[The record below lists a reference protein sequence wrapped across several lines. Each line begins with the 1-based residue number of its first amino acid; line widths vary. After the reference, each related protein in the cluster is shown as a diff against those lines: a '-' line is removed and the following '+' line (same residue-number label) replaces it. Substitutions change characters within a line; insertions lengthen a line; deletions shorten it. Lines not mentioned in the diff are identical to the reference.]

1 MSAQRARVD
10 FGDRAARQRL
20 LAEMTGA
27 KPALVGIRPP
37 RATLALVMF
46 LAILSAALHGGAVR
60 GSFANGSGLVGGGSL
75 RAVGPKGPSRE
86 VDDMR
91 TRRWMGSA
99 LVGLAAT
106 ASAHGADRLVPE
118 QYPTI
123 QAAFNAC
130 APNDV
135 VSVAP
140 GTYDVGLITM
150 PAFPITLSG
159 RGPQSATVIQGE
171 AIQIFSGSGPRTI
184 ESLTLRGM
192 TGYGAIHVNG
202 ASAIVRNVTVEMSSN
217 GIFLD
222 TNASVETA
230 NCTFRQNVHSGGYA
244 YVNCFWTAVDCV
256 FDSGNAVGFYGGA
269 VGFHVGSGCS
279 FLRCRFTSNY
289 ATLGGA
295 IGLSFPGSRV
305 FDECYFEGNSSPNGN
320 VWWTEFGA
328 TGTLKNSVL
337 CGHSPADFSGSWI
350 DGGGNQFFPKGCA
363 TPCPADLVDDGFVN
377 GADLLIVLA
386 YWGTDGSQ
394 YQGADIDGNGAV
406 NASDLTALLAA
417 WGPCPQ

>member
-1 MSAQRARVD
+1 MSAQRSRVD
-10 FGDRAARQRL
+10 FGDRAARRRL
-20 LAEMTGA
+20 LAETTGA
-27 KPALVGIRPP
+27 KHARIVVAPP
-37 RATLALVMF
+37 RAIPAIVILV
-46 LAILSAALHGGAVR
+46 ATLSAALHGGAVR
-60 GSFANGSGLVGGGSL
+60 GSFTNGQGSL
-75 RAVGPKGPSRE
+75 GGESLRTAGPEGPSRE
-86 VDDMR
+86 VDSMSA
-91 TRRWMGSA
+91 RRSMGAA
-99 LVGLAAT
+99 LVALAAT
-106 ASAHGADRLVPE
+106 AGAHGADLLVPE

-159 RGPQSATVIQGE
+159 RGPQSATVIQGQ

-202 ASAIVRNVTVEMSSN
+202 ASAIVRDVTVEMSSN
-217 GIFLD
+217 GVFLD
-222 TNASVETA
+222 TNASVETVS
-230 NCTFRQNVHSGGYA
+230 CTFRQNVHSGGYA

-256 FDSGNAVGFYGGA
+256 FESGDAVGFYGGA

-279 FLRCRFTSNY
+279 FLRCRFISNY

-328 TGTLKNSVL
+328 TGTLMNSVL

-350 DGGGNQFFPKGCA
+350 DGGGNQFFPKGC
-363 TPCPADLVDDGFVN
+363 TPPCPADLVDDNAVN
-377 GADLLIVLA
+377 GADLAIILVA
-386 YWGTDGSQ
+386 WGTNGSQ
-394 YQGADIDGNGAV
+394 YPGADLDDDGVVNG
-406 NASDLTALLAA
+406 SDLATVLAA

>member
-1 MSAQRARVD
+1 MSRVE
-10 FGDRAARQRL
+10 FGDRRACRRLVQSMRGERSVTPSGFTAAAVFL
-20 LAEMTGA
+20 L
-27 KPALVGIRPP
+27 ISI
-37 RATLALVMF
+37 LVMH
-46 LAILSAALHGGAVR
+46 APPSGGYLPYPVVVSNE
-60 GSFANGSGLVGGGSL
+60 GSPREPQPAQH
-75 RAVGPKGPSRE
+75 SRE

-91 TRRWMGSA
+91 ARTMIGVLAVAALGSPSM
-99 LVGLAAT
+99 AAEL
-106 ASAHGADRLVPE
+106 LVPE

-123 QAAFNAC
+123 QAAFAAC
-130 APNDV
+130 TPDDV
-135 VSVAP
+135 VSLAP

-150 PAFPITLSG
+150 PGIPVTLKG
-159 RGPQSATVIQGE
+159 RGLRSATVIQGE

-184 ESLTLRGM
+184 EGLTLRGM

-202 ASAIVRNVTVEMSSN
+202 AAAIVRNVTVEMSSN
-217 GIFLD
+217 GVFLD
-222 TNASVETA
+222 TNASVETV

-244 YVNCFWTAVDCV
+244 YVNCFWTALDCD

-320 VWWTEFGA
+320 VWWTEYGA

-350 DGGGNQFFPKGCA
+350 DGGGNQFFPKGC
-363 TPCPADLVDDGFVN
+363 TPPCPADLVDDNAVN
-377 GADLLIVLA
+377 GADLAIILVA
-386 YWGTDGSQ
+386 WGT
-394 YQGADIDGNGAV
+394 
-406 NASDLTALLAA
+406 
-417 WGPCPQ
+417 